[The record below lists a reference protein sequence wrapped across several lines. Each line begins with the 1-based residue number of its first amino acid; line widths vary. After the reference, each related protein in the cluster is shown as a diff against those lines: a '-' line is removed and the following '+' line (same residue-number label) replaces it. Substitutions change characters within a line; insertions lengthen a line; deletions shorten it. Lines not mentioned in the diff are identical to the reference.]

1 MKWLPLQQLGLRKI
15 NSSHEWI
22 FHDLR
27 ARKNFYCVII
37 ILNSFFFVFQN
48 LHVPCVH
55 LKCQFLFFI
64 NRNNLEWLGRATNW
78 AKFTATASLGVIHKV
93 CVTYVGYVCKQKKKN
108 QKRVEL
114 WGQELVI
121 RSLQFYCWL
130 VSSMGHF
137 KVPKTVTFK
146 NRLNAKSFS
155 Y

>member
-27 ARKNFYCVII
+27 ERKNFYCVII

-130 VSSMGHF
+130 VSSMGNF

>member
-37 ILNSFFFVFQN
+37 ILNSFFFAFQN

-93 CVTYVGYVCKQKKKN
+93 CVTYVGYVCKQKKTKIKKGLSYGAKN
-108 QKRVEL
+108 WL
-114 WGQELVI
+114 SGHCNFI
-121 RSLQFYCWL
+121 ADWL
-130 VSSMGHF
+130 VQWAISKFQKLSLS
-137 KVPKTVTFK
+137 KTG
-146 NRLNAKSFS
+146 
-155 Y
+155 